1 MASNELEISVENE
14 TEKQFNL
21 DSWCSE
27 LQLSRKVTQIL
38 RREDIVTCDVIRL
51 LTESD
56 LKQIG
61 VTLGAI
67 KVIMTNIKTNQDN
80 ASSEVVSNHQM
91 LQAAGKAF
99 DNFLSA
105 STEKLSM
112 HSDMFMDPRT
122 ILTIKSV
129 NKKAKC
135 RHQNKR
141 REYVLSG
148 SGDR

>member
-14 TEKQFNL
+14 TEKPFNF
-21 DSWCSE
+21 DTWCSE

-38 RREDIVTCDVIRL
+38 RQEDIVTWDVIRL
-51 LTESD
+51 LAESD

-67 KVIMTNIKTNQDN
+67 KVIMVNIKTNQDN
-80 ASSEVVSNHQM
+80 TSSEVGTNDQI

-99 DNFLSA
+99 DIFLSA
-105 STEKLSM
+105 SADKIST
-112 HSDMFMDPRT
+112 HGDMFMDPRT

-129 NKKAKC
+129 N
-135 RHQNKR
+135 
-141 REYVLSG
+141 
-148 SGDR
+148 